1 MHEAPTANKTVER
14 MAGPPRRLRI
24 RDVLEGQP
32 SLTFALDEMRM
43 NRAIITI
50 IVASLILVSPLC
62 ARAGDPFAG
71 ARGNVKLGAT
81 LEQCRSAITYREL
94 RSTETT
100 ELLNRH
106 PWVETHC
113 YLLAPLKAGRVVVW
127 TDDKATYLGWPMY
140 VFGTFSEDGRMV
152 DLVGSH
158 FGYTD
163 PLVPGTYAT
172 RVASLK
178 KGMNVTE
185 MYELVGRQNPTYRKK
200 DGKWIVEF
208 SYNGYLGQFYHVEA
222 DAATGVITL
231 AGNWTI

>member
-1 MHEAPTANKTVER
+1 MVYQSAGANLAPRWRAWLVSSAFTLNGKRMHLAL
-14 MAGPPRRLRI
+14 PRTL
-24 RDVLEGQP
+24 
-32 SLTFALDEMRM
+32 
-43 NRAIITI
+43 
-50 IVASLILVSPLC
+50 VACLILSLPLC
-62 ARAGDPFAG
+62 VRGGDPFEG
-71 ARGNVKLGAT
+71 ARGKVELGAT
-81 LEQCRSAITYREL
+81 LAQCRSAIKYREL
-94 RSTETT
+94 RPAQAV

-127 TDDKATYLGWPMY
+127 TDDKEACLGWPMY
-140 VFGTFSEDGRMV
+140 VFATFSEDGKMI

-163 PLVPGTYAT
+163 PLVRGTYAT

-178 KGMNVTE
+178 KGMSVTK

-208 SYNGYLGQFYHVEA
+208 TYNGYPGQFYYVEA
-222 DAATGVITL
+222 DAATGIITL
-231 AGNWTI
+231 ARNGTI

>member
-1 MHEAPTANKTVER
+1 
-14 MAGPPRRLRI
+14 
-24 RDVLEGQP
+24 
-32 SLTFALDEMRM
+32 M
-43 NRAIITI
+43 NRVILGTMA
-50 IVASLILVSPLC
+50 ASLILALPLC
-62 ARAGDPFAG
+62 VRAGDPFEG
-71 ARGNVKLGAT
+71 ARGKVKLGAT
-81 LEQCRSAITYREL
+81 IEQCRSAIKYREL
-94 RSTETT
+94 RPAEAA

-106 PWVETHC
+106 PWLETHC

-127 TDDKATYLGWPMY
+127 TDDKEAYLGWPMY
-140 VFGTFSEDGRMV
+140 VFGTFSEDGKLI

-185 MYELVGRQNPTYRKK
+185 MFKLVGRQNPTYREK

-208 SYNGYLGQFYHVEA
+208 SYNGYPGQFYHVEA
-222 DAATGVITL
+222 DAATGIITL
-231 AGNWTI
+231 AFNGTI